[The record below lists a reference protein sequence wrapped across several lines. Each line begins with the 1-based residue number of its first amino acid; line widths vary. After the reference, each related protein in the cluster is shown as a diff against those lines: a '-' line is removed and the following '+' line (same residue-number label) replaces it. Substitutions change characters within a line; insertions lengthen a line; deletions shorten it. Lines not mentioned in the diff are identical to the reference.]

1 MLVELFWEEEKKKSK
16 ERKKKIVAIETLSCL
31 HIKLFLNLV

>member
-1 MLVELFWEEEKKKSK
+1 MLVELFWGEEKKKR